1 MSACVCVLYE
11 CVGVDVCVSAYM
23 YVDLAYRCILF
34 FFYSVLFMSVYQLLV
49 CIIVIIMNLLLK
61 T

>member
-34 FFYSVLFMSVYQLLV
+34 FYSVLFMSVYQLLV
-49 CIIVIIMNLLLK
+49 FIIVIIMNLLFK